1 MKNLKT
7 NDDLIKELLTPDEQ
21 QELTSD
27 IEQAVIKYHGGF
39 REGAGRKKK
48 NPSLVLK
55 FQIRVSEKE
64 KEFLAFAR
72 KHNLDYDK
80 LMGQY

>member
-39 REGAGRKKK
+39 LEGAGRKKK